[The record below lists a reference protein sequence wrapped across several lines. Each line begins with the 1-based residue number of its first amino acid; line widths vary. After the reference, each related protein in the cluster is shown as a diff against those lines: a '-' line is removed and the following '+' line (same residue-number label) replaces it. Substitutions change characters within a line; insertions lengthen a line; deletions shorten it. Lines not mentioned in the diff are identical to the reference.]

1 MQTKKV
7 IEVYNL
13 LNDFQLSKFTDKDV
27 RKGLILT
34 YLNFGNVVKQHTE
47 NVEKLRKKFAEDN
60 QKELA
65 VVSALEQKLE
75 ATTDEK
81 EREKINKERSKH
93 TTFYNSL
100 ANLNSDVED
109 LLNKD
114 VEVEIGSIDRE
125 KFIEEV
131 PDNLTLA
138 QIALLSD
145 ILE

>member
-65 VVSALEQKLE
+65 EVSALEQKLM

-81 EREKINKERSKH
+81 EIEKINKERNKHSKFY
-93 TTFYNSL
+93 TTL
-100 ANLNSDVED
+100 ANLNS
-109 LLNKD
+109 D

-125 KFIEEV
+125 KFIDEV
-131 PDNLTLA
+131 PENLTLA

>member
-65 VVSALEQKLE
+65 EVSALEQKLMV
-75 ATTDEK
+75 TTDEK
-81 EREKINKERSKH
+81 EIEKINKERNKHSKFY
-93 TTFYNSL
+93 TTL
-100 ANLNSDVED
+100 ANLNSDVEE

-125 KFIEEV
+125 KFLDEV
-131 PDNLTLA
+131 PETLTLA